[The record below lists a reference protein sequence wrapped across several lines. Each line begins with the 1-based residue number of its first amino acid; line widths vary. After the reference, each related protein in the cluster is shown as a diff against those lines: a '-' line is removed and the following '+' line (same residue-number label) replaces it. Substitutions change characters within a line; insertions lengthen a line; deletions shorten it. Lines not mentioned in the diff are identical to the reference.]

1 MDTLETAYSFGV
13 ELNGEK
19 LHQNNLTTSINVDP
33 YTMSDFKKLFAMWL
47 PLTFVVNNLNRSM
60 GHSDF
65 YPFVISEKVVK
76 KLTFIHDVCKVNRIV
91 Q

>member
-1 MDTLETAYSFGV
+1 MMECSFGV
-13 ELNGEK
+13 ELNTAK
-19 LHQNNLTTSINVDP
+19 LHQNNIASITFDP
-33 YTMSDFKKLFAMWL
+33 YTVSDFRTLFNMWV

-65 YPFVISEKVVK
+65 YPFVISEKVVE
-76 KLTFIHDVCKVNRIV
+76 KLSFIHNVCKVNRVV